1 MPAKALF
8 FEPML
13 CDKAEQPPEGP
24 EWRYELKLDGYRAIG
39 FKTDGQARLWS
50 RNGKDFVRR
59 FREVAKAI
67 ESLPEDTAIDGE
79 IVALGTDGK
88 PSFALLQ
95 GFANGTEPVVFYAFD
110 LLILR
115 GKDLRLSPLEER
127 RKRLRKIVD
136 GLPETI
142 RYSETFAVQA
152 ATLMRVVRENGLE
165 GIVAKRAGSTYRSGR
180 SGDWIKWR
188 ANRGQEL
195 VIGGYVPASSTL
207 DSLLVGYYEGHDFV
221 YAGRIRAGL
230 VAHSR
235 RALLSHF
242 ADLSV
247 EQCPFR
253 DLPERTKGRWGEGL
267 TAEDMDKCSLARPE
281 ARGSRRISGVD
292 SGAAA
297 ATSAVRRSSR
307 GQGSERS
314 RSRVGSPDDAFTLS
328 RFVGL
333 G

>member
-13 CDKAEQPPEGP
+13 CDKAERPPEGP
-24 EWRYELKLDGYRAIG
+24 EWRYELKLDGYLAIG

-50 RNGKDFVRR
+50 RNGKNFVRR
-59 FREVAKAI
+59 FPEVAKAI

-79 IVALGTDGK
+79 IVALDADGK
-88 PSFALLQ
+88 PAFALLQ
-95 GFANGTEPVVFYAFD
+95 AFTKGTAPVVFYAFD

-127 RKRLRKIVD
+127 RKRLRRVVD
-136 GLPETI
+136 GLPESI
-142 RYSETFAVQA
+142 RCSETFAVPA
-152 ATLMRVVRENGLE
+152 ATLVRVVRENGLE

-180 SGDWIKWR
+180 SGDWLKWR
-188 ANRGQEL
+188 ANRGQEF
-195 VIGGYVPASSTL
+195 VIGGYVPTSSTF
-207 DSLLVGYYEGHDFV
+207 DSLLVGYHEGRDFV

-230 VAHSR
+230 ADAR

-242 ADLSV
+242 AGLGI

-253 DLPERTKGRWGEGL
+253 NLPERTKGRWSEGP
-267 TAEDMDKCSLARPE
+267 TAEDMTKCRWLAPRLVAVVEFLEWTPE
-281 ARGSRRISGVD
+281 LRLRH
-292 SGAAA
+292 
-297 ATSAVRRSSR
+297 
-307 GQGSERS
+307 
-314 RSRVGSPDDAFTLS
+314 P

-333 G
+333 RADKEPKEVVRE